1 MLDDLTASESN
12 EWATVKMIDFAHVF
26 ESEEDSID
34 ENYLFGI
41 ENIVKMFE
49 EFLKEAKQI
58 KKKY

>member
-1 MLDDLTASESN
+1 MLMLDDLTASENN

-26 ESEEDSID
+26 ESEEDSVD

-49 EFLKEAKQI
+49 EFLKEAK
-58 KKKY
+58 